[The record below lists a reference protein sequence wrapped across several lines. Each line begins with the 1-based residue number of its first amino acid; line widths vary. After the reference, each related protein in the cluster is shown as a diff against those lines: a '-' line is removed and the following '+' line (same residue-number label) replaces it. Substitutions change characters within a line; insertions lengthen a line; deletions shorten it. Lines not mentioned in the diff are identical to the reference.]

1 MSFSASSGVSIVQQF
16 TFSPASCSRETYSLL
31 TQSPQRSASK
41 RYFSINRRFSSVSL
55 AREEL
60 NRGVGIKTSQND
72 EVFPAERD
80 EFRLIQPPH
89 VFDDRRDCR
98 DVPFF
103 HPVFKFEDCHLI
115 IFAADSDIIFERGQK
130 QVAAAGNAVRVGQSH
145 RAKVREIALFHVHV
159 HARDAL

>member
-1 MSFSASSGVSIVQQF
+1 MQAGNVFFADAKPAEVGV
-16 TFSPASCSRETYSLL
+16 ETIFFHESEIFF
-31 TQSPQRSASK
+31 R
-41 RYFSINRRFSSVSL
+41 SL

-60 NRGVGIKTSQND
+60 NGGVGIKASQND

-103 HPVFKFEDCHLI
+103 HPVFKFEDRHLI

-130 QVAAAGNAVRVGQSH
+130 QVAAGR
-145 RAKVREIALFHVHV
+145 
-159 HARDAL
+159 